1 MELSAPPR
9 GVLVWAVLLEI
20 GRAGVAR
27 RVERHVGFA
36 RRVAERAKTDE
47 RLELI
52 LEPQLSIVCFR
63 YRPKA
68 GVDAN
73 KVDIRILERLRRE
86 TPFIAT
92 STVVDGRV
100 AIRPC
105 FINPR
110 STVREVDGLIDATIR
125 FGDEGIA
132 R

>member
-1 MELSAPPR
+1 
-9 GVLVWAVLLEI
+9 
-20 GRAGVAR
+20 VAR

-36 RRVAERAKTDE
+36 RRVAERARADG

-63 YRPKA
+63 YRPSA

-73 KVDIRILERLRRE
+73 RLNNRILERLRRE
-86 TPFIAT
+86 TPFIPT
-92 STVVDGRV
+92 STVVNGRL

-110 STVREVDGLIDATIR
+110 TTLREVDGLVDATIR

-132 R
+132 G

>member
-9 GVLVWAVLLEI
+9 GVLVWVVLREI

-27 RVERHVGFA
+27 RVERHVG
-36 RRVAERAKTDE
+36 RVAERAKTDD

-73 KVDIRILERLRRE
+73 KVNIRILERLRRE
-86 TPFIAT
+86 TPFIPT

-110 STVREVDGLIDATIR
+110 STVREVDGLVDATIR